1 MICVSKATGF
11 DTYGLFHA
19 THSRNLLWY
28 YNNIKYFLI
37 EMEISMYLDILGLI
51 GACSYALDCVE
62 AELVHS
68 TNKHSKRVAYMS
80 VCIAMNMGIN
90 DESLQDLAA
99 CALMHDNA
107 LTQYIKEELHNNYID
122 IHGKQK
128 QLPQVGQHCILG
140 EQNIKKLPFNTDVTN
155 VILYHHENADG
166 SGIFGKKWNEIP
178 LFSRIIH
185 MCDILDLA
193 CCNSINSDKHSKA
206 ASNKYLPYWNKIQY
220 FLENVRGRL
229 VDNECI
235 DSFLQVF
242 TPDNISELDSDNIEV
257 NLWSKVPRMNKELN
271 FNQLKQIAS
280 FFAGIIDYKS
290 PFTSTHSIGVACIA
304 KKLAGYMGLG
314 EETSQKIYL
323 AGALHDIGKVAIGN
337 DILEKPDK
345 LTDEEYSVMKHHA
358 AYTYYILSD
367 INGFDEIR
375 DWAAFHHERL
385 DGSGYPF
392 GKTAKELNIEER
404 IMACADIYQA
414 LTESRPYKSGMPHN
428 KACSI
433 LYDMSNKGWIDS
445 DVVSN
450 IDKCFAN
457 EADIL

>member
-1 MICVSKATGF
+1 
-11 DTYGLFHA
+11 
-19 THSRNLLWY
+19 
-28 YNNIKYFLI
+28 
-37 EMEISMYLDILGLI
+37 MYLDILGLI

-122 IHGKQK
+122 IYGKQK
-128 QLPQVGQHCILG
+128 QLPQIGQHCILG
-140 EQNIKKLPFNTDVTN
+140 EQNIKELPFNTDVTN

-166 SGIFGKKWNEIP
+166 SGVFGKKWNEVP

-193 CCNSINSDKHSKA
+193 CCNTINSDNYA
-206 ASNKYLPYWNKIQY
+206 EADSNQYLQYWNKIQY

-229 VDNECI
+229 VDDECI

-242 TPDNISELDSDNIEV
+242 SSDNISELDSDNIEN
-257 NLWSKVPRMNKELN
+257 NLWSRVPRMNKELS
-271 FNQLKQIAS
+271 FMQLKQIAR
-280 FFAGIIDYKS
+280 
-290 PFTSTHSIGVACIA
+290 IA
-304 KKLAGYMGLG
+304 EKLARYMGLG
-314 EETSQKIYL
+314 EETAQKMYL

-385 DGSGYPF
+385 DGTGYPF
-392 GKTAKELNIEER
+392 GKTAEDLNIEER
-404 IMACADIYQA
+404 IMAGADIYQA

-428 KACSI
+428 KACGI
-433 LYDMSNKGWIDS
+433 LYDMADKGWIDS
-445 DVVSN
+445 NVVVN

-457 EADIL
+457 EADRL